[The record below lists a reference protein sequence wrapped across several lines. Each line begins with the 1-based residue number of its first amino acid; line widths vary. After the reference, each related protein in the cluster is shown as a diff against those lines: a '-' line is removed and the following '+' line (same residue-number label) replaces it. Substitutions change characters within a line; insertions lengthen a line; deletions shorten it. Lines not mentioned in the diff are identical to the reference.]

1 MISYYR
7 VSIISMSTVKKS
19 MNRCFGKCDR
29 VHLHV
34 SQSQFVILIKL
45 KCYKGKSGSV
55 NKYFIILEISMSDCP
70 DYLYVIVV
78 NLLSFVKETFLNVL

>member
-1 MISYYR
+1 MR
-7 VSIISMSTVKKS
+7 AVNS
-19 MNRCFGKCDR
+19 MNRCFGKRER
-29 VHLHV
+29 VHLYV
-34 SQSQFVILIKL
+34 SQFVILINQIKML
-45 KCYKGKSGSV
+45 KRKSGSV